1 MNRYVTGA
9 IIKKLREEKGLTQSE
24 LAQKLNVSNKAI
36 SKWETA
42 KGYPDITLIEP
53 LAQNLGVSVMELLS
67 GNDITNGNR
76 SFNMLRT
83 KIYVCPVCGNVIFA
97 TGDTAISCC
106 GINLIALEAEETDEE
121 HSLSIERVEDEYF
134 VTVEHEMTKE
144 HFISFIAEM
153 SDDGVQLVKLYP
165 EGNAQTRLKLRRAK
179 YVYFY
184 CNRHGLFRVKVKR

>member
-1 MNRYVTGA
+1 MNQYVTGA
-9 IIKKLREEKGLTQSE
+9 IIKKLREEKGLTQSG
-24 LAQKLNVSNKAI
+24 LAQRLNVSNKAI

-53 LAQNLGVSVMELLS
+53 LAQILGVSVMELLS
-67 GNDITNGNR
+67 GNDITNRNR
-76 SFNMLRT
+76 SFNMLIT

-97 TGDTAISCC
+97 TGEAAISCC

-144 HFISFIAEM
+144 HFISFIAEV
-153 SDDGVQLVKLYP
+153 SDDGVQIVKLYP
-165 EGNAQTRLKLRRAK
+165 ESNAQTRLKLRRAR

-184 CNRHGLFRVKVKR
+184 CNRHGLFKVKVKR

>member
-1 MNRYVTGA
+1 MNQYVTGA

-53 LAQNLGVSVMELLS
+53 LAQILGVSVMELLS
-67 GNDITNGNR
+67 GNDIINQNR

-83 KIYVCPVCGNVIFA
+83 KLYVCPVCGNVIFA
-97 TGDTAISCC
+97 TGEAAISCC
-106 GINLIALEAEETDEE
+106 GISLIALEAEEADEE

-134 VTVEHEMTKE
+134 VTINHEMTKE

-153 SDDGVQLVKLYP
+153 SDDGLQMVKLYP

-179 YVYFY
+179 YIYYY
-184 CNRHGLFRVKVKR
+184 CNRHGLFRVKMKR